1 MKKISLSGGRAAA
14 GKPRVQ
20 SIEQGK
26 GNCLSRIQAMVGARQ
41 RGAFK
46 IAKYVLAHSREAVD
60 STISQLAEKTG
71 SSGATVSR
79 FCTRMGYEN
88 YRSFQID
95 LAASLASAPSPA
107 SDIFTSSDKPS
118 TIIKRIFELNRQSL
132 VNTEGLLS
140 DKMLSR
146 VAKLIIN
153 SRRTVLFGSGSSGF
167 TAKLGAVRFQGLG
180 ITTLAVTDPYE
191 SLLAL
196 SSVTR
201 EDVVIG
207 ISHTGRSTLITK
219 LMKLA
224 CEKGARTVGITNYLN
239 SPLAELPEFVLP
251 TSFREHK
258 INAAVCYSGIAQ
270 MCILDTLYFLAA
282 YYQGPK
288 FERMA
293 LQVEEAAEKLLRT
306 NGKQ

>member
-1 MKKISLSGGRAAA
+1 M
-14 GKPRVQ
+14 Q
-20 SIEQGK
+20 SIKPGK
-26 GNCLSRIQAMVGARQ
+26 GNCLSRIQTMFSARQ
-41 RGAFK
+41 KGAFK
-46 IAKYVLAHSREAVD
+46 IAKYVLAHPRATVN
-60 STISQLAEKTG
+60 STISRLAEKTG
-71 SSGATVSR
+71 SSVATVSR
-79 FCTRMGYEN
+79 FCTRIGYEN

-95 LAASLASAPSPA
+95 LAASLVGAPSPA
-107 SDIFTSSDKPS
+107 SDIFTRSDNPA
-118 TIIKRIFELNRQSL
+118 TIIKRVFELNRRSL
-132 VNTEGLLS
+132 TSTEGLLS
-140 DKMLSR
+140 DKTLSR
-146 VAKLIIN
+146 VAKIIIN
-153 SRRTVLFGSGSSGF
+153 SRRTVLFGSGSSGL

-207 ISHTGRSTLITK
+207 ISHTGKSTLIVR

-251 TSFREHK
+251 TSFREHRV
-258 INAAVCYSGIAQ
+258 NAAVCYSGIAQ

-282 YYQGPK
+282 CYQGPK

-293 LQVEEAAEKLLRT
+293 LQVEAAAEKLLRT
-306 NGKQ
+306 NGKR